1 MRIILFHFMGY
12 FFIFIPFFQLYKYL
26 GVLVKHSFIILTL
39 GLLITTL
46 SGCATSRGLIQV
58 PTPHNPTSYQ
68 EVANSKK
75 VVIALVEDDRTFEDK
90 PATADIPSLKDGLAK
105 ATEADKAK
113 AVARKRNGYGKAL
126 GDILLEKET
135 VSELLQKRTT
145 LALERSGYVVLE
157 NNETNRA
164 NADFVLNIK
173 INKFW
178 SWFQPGFASIKIHSE
193 IDTDI
198 SNTKNLAAEPVH
210 VYSKVVKSAQVA
222 NGTKWI
228 ENIDNVLNDY
238 ETKLISSL
246 TKVTP

>member
-1 MRIILFHFMGY
+1 MKHF
-12 FFIFIPFFQLYKYL
+12 FL
-26 GVLVKHSFIILTL
+26 ILTF

-58 PTPHNPTSYQ
+58 PTSNQVSTQ
-68 EVANSKK
+68 EASNSKK
-75 VVIALVEDDRTFEDK
+75 VIIALVEDERSFQDK
-90 PATADIPSLKDGLAK
+90 PPTADIPSLKGGLAK
-105 ATEADKAK
+105 ATAEEKAK

-135 VSELLQKRTT
+135 VSELLKKRTT
-145 LALERSGYVVLE
+145 LALKKSGYEVLE
-157 NNETNRA
+157 DNAANRA
-164 NADFVLNIK
+164 NADLVLNIK

-198 SNTKNLAAEPVH
+198 FNTKKSPAEPIH
-210 VYSKVVKSAQVA
+210 VYSKVVRSAQVA

-238 ETKLISSL
+238 EAKLILSL
-246 TKVTP
+246 PNVTP

>member
-1 MRIILFHFMGY
+1 M
-12 FFIFIPFFQLYKYL
+12 
-26 GVLVKHSFIILTL
+26 KHSFLILTL

-58 PTPHNPTSYQ
+58 PTPAPVSSQ
-68 EVANSKK
+68 EIPNSKK
-75 VVIALVEDDRTFEDK
+75 VIIALVEDDRLFQDK
-90 PATADIPSLKDGLAK
+90 PPTADIPSLKDGLAK
-105 ATEADKAK
+105 ASAEEKAK

-135 VSELLQKRTT
+135 VSELLKKRTT
-145 LALERSGYVVLE
+145 LALKKSGYDVLE
-157 NNETNRA
+157 DNEANRA
-164 NADFVLNIK
+164 NADLVLNIK

-178 SWFQPGFASIKIHSE
+178 SWFQPGFASIKINSE

-198 SNTKNLAAEPVH
+198 FNTKNSTAEPIH
-210 VYSKVVKSAQVA
+210 VYSKVVRSAQVA

-246 TKVTP
+246 PKATP

>member
-1 MRIILFHFMGY
+1 MGY

-46 SGCATSRGLIQV
+46 SGCVTSRGLIQV

-68 EVANSKK
+68 EAANSKK

-157 NNETNRA
+157 NNATNRA

-178 SWFQPGFASIKIHSE
+178 SGPPPRTYKPVEPSRPFCIPGNSCRVFNTSFSPRYAG
-193 IDTDI
+193 TAFTCVTGNDI
-198 SNTKNLAAEPVH
+198 R
-210 VYSKVVKSAQVA
+210 
-222 NGTKWI
+222 
-228 ENIDNVLNDY
+228 
-238 ETKLISSL
+238 LI
-246 TKVTP
+246 